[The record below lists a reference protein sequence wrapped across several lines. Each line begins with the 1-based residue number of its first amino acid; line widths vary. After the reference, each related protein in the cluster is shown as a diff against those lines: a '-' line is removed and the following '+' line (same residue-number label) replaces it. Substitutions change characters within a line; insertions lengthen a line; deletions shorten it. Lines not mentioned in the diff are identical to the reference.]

1 MKINELNTTG
11 SAMPEYGRRANHG
24 IMPKTMMKKKS
35 RKYDTSNRK
44 KDTFTGE
51 NAPPPVPVTKKDTA
65 LKKQAKHLKM
75 KSVLAPGPLD
85 QMVGPNKAY
94 MDKMDQTQKDANK
107 LSKAAGIDPNL
118 TRNAVAKNISNADPR
133 RMASKFG
140 RNKTENAPGSIAA
153 KINWGGKNKDT
164 KVKKTKSWFQKAKAA
179 VFGEEGIDEL
189 KIVKPDPKD
198 TMGIKR
204 NQMPQVAT
212 KDYPEFMDYLK
223 DNGAEFKKETVPA
236 KSLKAVQG
244 EFSDQGVEKALRKS
258 KLKKA
263 SIVSSDNYIIDGHHR
278 WVAALNTRQDVDII
292 RVNMPA
298 KELLELVKNFNKT
311 TYKDIYTEK
320 WSKKYK
326 KSINCSNPKGFSQK
340 AHCAGR
346 KKNESVNEGY
356 KLYLE
361 RGRTKDVLHITD
373 TSTGHR
379 TEVRGKSNYE
389 TKYDPNDRLHKL
401 LDRIGKAANIS
412 ELLNGEPVG
421 INPNHPDGS
430 DAKDATTKAFNEHG
444 LVPMYS
450 TMKAYG
456 MRKKTTNGQKHF
468 VTDDVDEDTPLSFL
482 KRKASHMVYSGQYER
497 AAKKLHDILTRKYKE
512 TGGKLRHAL
521 GYYAHMLSRQ
531 TGEKLNWRELQ
542 QEYLDTYGNMYFE
555 DVTERKLTKG
565 EEKKKEKYVKGMKK
579 AKDDFKKRYG
589 DEAEAVMYAT
599 ATKMAKKK

>member
-1 MKINELNTTG
+1 MKIEQ
-11 SAMPEYGRRANHG
+11 
-24 IMPKTMMKKKS
+24 I
-35 RKYDTSNRK
+35 
-44 KDTFTGE
+44 
-51 NAPPPVPVTKKDTA
+51 
-65 LKKQAKHLKM
+65 
-75 KSVLAPGPLD
+75 
-85 QMVGPNKAY
+85 
-94 MDKMDQTQKDANK
+94 
-107 LSKAAGIDPNL
+107 
-118 TRNAVAKNISNADPR
+118 
-133 RMASKFG
+133 
-140 RNKTENAPGSIAA
+140 
-153 KINWGGKNKDT
+153 
-164 KVKKTKSWFQKAKAA
+164 
-179 VFGEEGIDEL
+179 
-189 KIVKPDPKD
+189 
-198 TMGIKR
+198 
-204 NQMPQVAT
+204 
-212 KDYPEFMDYLK
+212 
-223 DNGAEFKKETVPA
+223 
-236 KSLKAVQG
+236 
-244 EFSDQGVEKALRKS
+244 
-258 KLKKA
+258 
-263 SIVSSDNYIIDGHHR
+263 
-278 WVAALNTRQDVDII
+278 
-292 RVNMPA
+292 
-298 KELLELVKNFNKT
+298 
-311 TYKDIYTEK
+311 TEK
-320 WSKKYK
+320 WSQKYK
-326 KSINCSNPKGFSQK
+326 KSIDCSNPKGFSQK

-346 KKNESVNEGY
+346 KKTEAFDNPYKLDYDDEIEGYDQTMSVQLPDKTYLTITFNNEGNNQWVVEFYRANTQELTGQGDAQRIFATVIDAIQKFIKKQKPASIYFSADKMVEPGQNAESRAKLYNSLVKRYASALGYDSKINDQGDQVNYTLKKKESVNEGY

-430 DAKDATTKAFNEHG
+430 DAKNATTKAFNEHG

-555 DVTERKLTKG
+555 DVTERSLTKG
-565 EEKKKEKYVKGMKK
+565 EEKKKEKIVKGMKK
-579 AKDDFKKRYG
+579 NKDDFKKRYG